1 MSLLAVLSALLQ
13 KWVNWNENSV
23 SLFYYYQNN
32 YYFWATYVGQLSF
45 QQSWAH
51 IVIFVASTG
60 ERAAVL
66 GQSPGEG
73 SVALLFTPQ
82 EGPFFRGSGN
92 NSRSPDAVTRW
103 RRKICAGPA
112 LHSNVYYLNSWCIS
126 LIQTVGMAK
135 LCCIHQPGVPGQ
147 GIIKPVHRRLIN
159 TEEKAKVVAAG

>member
-1 MSLLAVLSALLQ
+1 MPYLYMSLLAVLSALLQ

-51 IVIFVASTG
+51 IVFFYVVASTG
-60 ERAAVL
+60 ERVAVL
-66 GQSPGEG
+66 GQSPGAG

-92 NSRSPDAVTRW
+92 NSRSPDAVTQKNLCRTSSAFQCVLPQFLMHKSHPDS
-103 RRKICAGPA
+103 RHGQTL
-112 LHSNVYYLNSWCIS
+112 LHSPARC
-126 LIQTVGMAK
+126 
-135 LCCIHQPGVPGQ
+135 P
-147 GIIKPVHRRLIN
+147 R
-159 TEEKAKVVAAG
+159 AGHHKTCA